1 MTELTTNTGSTI
13 EEMAAAL
20 GAANT
25 KSGSTKIP
33 SLKINS
39 KGEDDNGNQI
49 PLGAFFLNTP
59 SGRVYAKE
67 GVRLRA
73 FSNHIQYQHW
83 GTEGNLIN
91 KSILMRNN
99 AEEAID
105 QLGGVMCGMPTY
117 EESRQMSEEER
128 KQFNGRDRFRII
140 RAVVS
145 YTGKTAEGEEVT
157 ITNEP
162 CKLELK
168 RKNYGPFF
176 HDVTSKMGERNL
188 WDFECLLRGEKLKN
202 PAGMPYYKIRFD
214 PQFHKPLEMDQ
225 DTSDSIQAVAQMV
238 QSENA
243 RIVEMYKAAGVD
255 EEVSQAINSVDNSLE
270 KDLVG

>member
-1 MTELTTNTGSTI
+1 MTDVSTNIGSTI
-13 EEMAAAL
+13 DEIAAAL

-59 SGRVYAKE
+59 SGRVYSKD
-67 GVRLRA
+67 GVRIRA
-73 FSNHIQYQHW
+73 FSNHIQFQHW
-83 GTEGNLIN
+83 GTENNLIN

-99 AEEAID
+99 SEEAID

-117 EESRQMSEEER
+117 EQSIQMSEEER
-128 KQFNGRDRFRII
+128 KQYEGRDKFRII

-157 ITNEP
+157 VTNEP

-168 RKNYGPFF
+168 RRNYGPFF
-176 HDVTSKMGERNL
+176 HDVTSKMGDRNL
-188 WDFECLLRGEKLKN
+188 WDFESTLRGEKEKN
-202 PAGMPYYKIRFD
+202 KKGQPYYKIRFD

-225 DTSDSIQAVAQMV
+225 DISDSIKAVAQMV
-238 QSENA
+238 QAENA
-243 RIVEMYKAAGVD
+243 RIVEMYKTAG
-255 EEVSQAINSVDNSLE
+255 QGNAINSIDSSLE

>member
-1 MTELTTNTGSTI
+1 MTELTTDTGSTI

-59 SGRVYAKE
+59 SGRVYAKD

-83 GTEGNLIN
+83 GTENNLIN

-117 EESRQMSEEER
+117 EQSRQMSDEER

-176 HDVTSKMGERNL
+176 HDVTSKMGDRNL
-188 WDFECLLRGEKLKN
+188 WDFECILRGEKLKN

-225 DTSDSIQAVAQMV
+225 DISDSIKAVAQMV
-238 QSENA
+238 QAENA
-243 RIVEMYKAAGVD
+243 RIVEMYKTAGQD
-255 EEVSQAINSVDNSLE
+255 DAIDSVDSSLE

>member
-25 KSGSTKIP
+25 KSTSTKIP

-59 SGRVYAKE
+59 SGRVYAKD

-105 QLGGVMCGMPTY
+105 QLGGIMCGMPTY
-117 EESRQMSEEER
+117 EQSRQMSEEER

-157 ITNEP
+157 ITNQP

-176 HDVTSKMGERNL
+176 HDVTSKMGDRNL
-188 WDFECLLRGEKLKN
+188 WDFECILRGEKLKN

-214 PQFHKPLEMDQ
+214 PQLHKPLEMDQ
-225 DTSDSIQAVAQMV
+225 ETSDSIKAVAEMV
-238 QSENA
+238 SGENA
-243 RIVEMYKAAGVD
+243 RITEMYRTALEGDKIVD
-255 EEVSQAINSVDNSLE
+255 SVDNSLE